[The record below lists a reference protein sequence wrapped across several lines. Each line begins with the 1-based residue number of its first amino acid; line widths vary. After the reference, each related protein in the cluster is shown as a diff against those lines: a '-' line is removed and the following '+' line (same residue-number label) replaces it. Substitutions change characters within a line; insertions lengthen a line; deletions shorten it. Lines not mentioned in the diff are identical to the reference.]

1 MLRTSDTFP
10 SDLASKNVEV
20 LVGVSATRTKPI
32 SRVADLSMK
41 DGQPD
46 RMADICGSEIGAIL
60 SATGWR
66 YGTHS
71 NSGIA
76 VVMVNGQVAAASF
89 IFGVIRCGDGC
100 QGVNL
105 SYFCAPQQEGKG
117 YTKTAV
123 AAAYLHM
130 TRGLSPECT
139 PAFVNVQT
147 RKSNLGAIGLAKS
160 FGFSPFKGGDFE
172 INLSQG
178 TVQFSGFTASHEDM
192 LTHCER
198 VLHHAQDVPGVADLF
213 HSTAQLVPSD
223 DEFQSTETP
232 T

>member
-1 MLRTSDTFP
+1 MLITPEAHSAEQGPT
-10 SDLASKNVEV
+10 KVEV
-20 LVGVSATRTKPI
+20 LVGADATRTNPI
-32 SRVADLSMK
+32 SQVFDLSIK
-41 DGQPD
+41 EGQPN

-66 YGTHS
+66 YGEHS
-71 NSGIA
+71 NNGIA
-76 VVMVNGQVAAASF
+76 VVMANGEVAASSF
-89 IFGVIRCGDGC
+89 IFSVVRHADAC

-105 SYFCAPQQEGKG
+105 TYFCAPNQEGKG
-117 YTKTAV
+117 YTKIAV

-130 TRGLSPECT
+130 ASGISPDET

-160 FGFSPFKGGDFE
+160 LGLSPSGAGDFE
-172 INLSQG
+172 VNLSQG
-178 TVQFSGFTASHEDM
+178 IVQFSGFTSSHENM

-198 VLHHAQDVPGVADLF
+198 FLHNAGDIPGVAALI
-213 HSTAQLVPSD
+213 HSTAQLAPSD
-223 DEFQSTETP
+223 DEFQCMELP